1 MPHSFHLGVKQKQKS
16 PGKNTLSSDREFDEA
31 FSLLCDPFLPAR
43 GHAMMALATLLQ
55 RKNPKALKNA
65 DTLLKIF
72 EEQLTHDDSYIY
84 LAAIQGLV
92 ALAAV
97 SADKVIPHLAR
108 EFACCKENAEEKKKE
123 AGAKDQGL
131 YLTHKKGTDHKSNYE
146 ELGTKITLCKLPLIL
161 CIPSSLDLHR
171 TPSFCLK
178 KGSPPSP
185 LSFYQD
191 TFFYTLVFCISFYV
205 SQDYM
210 GILG

>member
-1 MPHSFHLGVKQKQKS
+1 MKQKQKS

-55 RKNPKALKNA
+55 RKNPKTLKNA

-161 CIPSSLDLHR
+161 SSFLFRSPQNPFILLKEGV
-171 TPSFCLK
+171 TPLPILLLPGHLFL
-178 KGSPPSP
+178 
-185 LSFYQD
+185 Y
-191 TFFYTLVFCISFYV
+191 ISFLYFLLCFTRLHGHIRV
-205 SQDYM
+205 K
-210 GILG
+210 